1 MLNSIKSQLY
11 NGRMCCVKKEGNS
24 FDVSMG
30 AHDGGGM
37 LKRIDIL
44 VVLFIGKY
52 NYEIIMITKF

>member
-1 MLNSIKSQLY
+1 
-11 NGRMCCVKKEGNS
+11 MCCIKKEGNS

-37 LKRIDIL
+37 LKPIDIL

>member
-1 MLNSIKSQLY
+1 MLNSRKSQLY
-11 NGRMCCVKKEGNS
+11 NGRI
-24 FDVSMG
+24 DVSMG

-37 LKRIDIL
+37 LKLIDIL